1 MNRLL
6 VTGAGAETDLGF
18 RSGPSFTQDTFYRRK
33 DNLYTALESFYR
45 HRLGCSRDGLIPTA
59 YKDAFLLSPTGFA
72 FKKLVSNIYN
82 DCPAFLSTALNR
94 SLKSIADDSSF
105 SRAEY
110 ESLFKELII
119 ESDDSD
125 ATRKQSVTLKYI
137 PDDIHFGLLEQYYSA
152 LIEPNRHSTR
162 FWKLVNFYWSAF
174 FSIAL
179 PITDDIYGSKDSYN
193 ENRYAYVLAHLND
206 AVHTIFNQT
215 RAGNK
220 VSTDC
225 YYSKL
230 RGKFNEVLT
239 TNYTPYAA
247 SVVGFDNSRISW
259 LAGRLSQFEHLP
271 ELEFTDYSAS
281 DKHLGDNEFVFP
293 YLLCQSPVKPVISL
307 AQIREY
313 AKAADALKEADE
325 IVALGYSFCNEDAHI
340 SSMVG
345 EALRSNRTKKLINFC
360 HISKDTTS
368 FDQDKALSELASK
381 LRISETIAK
390 EKIEIEPVTNCSSDS
405 FQKRCSE
412 WNECS

>member
-1 MNRLL
+1 MTLN
-6 VTGAGAETDLGF
+6 GF
-18 RSGPSFTQDTFYRRK
+18 IESIADGPSFSK
-33 DNLYTALESFYR
+33 N
-45 HRLGCSRDGLIPTA
+45 
-59 YKDAFLLSPTGFA
+59 
-72 FKKLVSNIYN
+72 
-82 DCPAFLSTALNR
+82 
-94 SLKSIADDSSF
+94 
-105 SRAEY
+105 EY
-110 ESLFKELII
+110 ERLFNELII

-125 ATRKQSVTLKYI
+125 ATRKQSVTLRYI
-137 PDDIHFGLLEQYYSA
+137 PNDIHFGLLEQYYSA

-179 PITDDIYGSKDSYN
+179 PITDGIYESKDSYN

-206 AVHTIFNQT
+206 AIDAIFDQT
-215 RAGNK
+215 RTADK
-220 VSTDC
+220 VSTSC

-230 RGKFNEVLT
+230 QGKFDEVLT

-247 SVVGFDNSRISW
+247 SVVGFDDSRISW

-281 DKHLGDNEFVFP
+281 DKRIGDNDFVFP

-325 IVALGYSFCNEDAHI
+325 IVVLGYSFCNEDAHI

-345 EALRSNRTKKLINFC
+345 ESLRSNKTRKLVYFRHESENTPP
-360 HISKDTTS
+360 SNRDS
-368 FDQDKALSELASK
+368 ELSELAKK
-381 LRISETIAK
+381 LRISESLAK
-390 EKIEIEPVTNCSSDS
+390 ERIELEPISNCESEG

-412 WNECS
+412 WN